1 MADKKSSFV
10 ATPLHRAR
18 FGLPRWSNWSLRS
31 KGYVVLLLPLLAMV
45 LAVWLFHATQVRES
59 EAFRLVVHTNDVLS
73 SINRI
78 ETALL
83 RAESDLRAFA
93 LSGDQQH
100 MQTYRHIKRM
110 MDLHLRDIHML
121 VSDNPVQL
129 RHAAE
134 LKPLVAERLRL
145 LARLEE
151 RPEHL
156 RLWELVEKG
165 SRAMAAVTGQIETM
179 RSEEQALLTL
189 RSMRLERIRQWERP
203 FSVAVLVLGLGGGA
217 LGMFLFTSGL
227 TRRLR
232 GLEESAGRLERGVA
246 LEEPSPAR
254 DEIGRLAGH
263 FGNAARRIQK
273 REAELQQAR
282 NEAEKRAAEAEEGR
296 RTLEAIMEYLPEGLV
311 IADAPDVHIR
321 MASRYA
327 LEFSGGEQAKLLDIP
342 EVLHS
347 SRWKIFDA
355 DCQMP
360 MDTRELPLTKA
371 VREGRVVEGGSNCM
385 EDKSGRRLPMHV
397 NAGPIRDRQG
407 NVIGGIVVFRDIS
420 DIRQAEEALRRS
432 EGQLRLFVENAP
444 VAIAMFDTQMRYIE
458 ASQRWL
464 NNFNLVRQGLRGRS
478 HYETFPELPEHWKQV
493 HRRSLAGAVE
503 GADADR
509 FERADGSVQ
518 WTRWETRPWYTAPGV
533 IGGII
538 IFSEDVTEAVQI
550 REALRQAKQEADAAN
565 KAKSEFLAN
574 MSHEIRTPMNGIMGM
589 IELALLKDPSCPA
602 RGNLELAQKSAHHL
616 LDIIN
621 DILDLSKIEAGKL
634 ELKSRPLV
642 LRRIVEDVVGTLSLA
657 ASRKGVSMHH
667 YIESDVPERLMGDEM
682 RLRQVLMNLVG
693 NAVKFT
699 HEGRILVNVET
710 VLRTD
715 GGRICLR
722 FTVSDTG
729 IGIPEERLGD
739 IFESFSQ
746 ANIETQTK
754 YGGTGLGLTI
764 SKLLVELMGGE
775 VSVRSTPGHGSSF
788 TFTALFGP
796 VSTDQPRAEA
806 GAEVAVKAARSLR
819 ILLAEDNP
827 INQLVAQELLESR
840 GHSVTVVENGRA
852 ALDALSLKPFDLVL
866 MDVRMPEMGG
876 EEATRRIRAG
886 DIAGVDSGIPI
897 IALTAYA
904 LEGDRE
910 RFLAAGMTD
919 YLAKPITLEELDR
932 VLERIG
938 ME

>member
-1 MADKKSSFV
+1 MAEKDVSFA
-10 ATPLHRAR
+10 ATPPGRAR
-18 FGLPRWSNWSLRS
+18 LGLPRWSNWSLRR

-45 LAVWLFHATQVRES
+45 LALWLFHASQIRET
-59 EAFRLVVHTNDVLS
+59 EAFRLVAHTNDVLS
-73 SINRI
+73 SIALI
-78 ETALL
+78 ETELL

-93 LSGDQQH
+93 LSGDPQH

-110 MDLHLRDIHML
+110 MDLHLRDIQML

-129 RHAAE
+129 RYAAE

-145 LARLEE
+145 LALLEE
-151 RPEHL
+151 RPERL
-156 RLWELVEKG
+156 RLRELVEKG
-165 SRAMAAVTGQIETM
+165 SLAMAAVTGQIEAM

-189 RSMRLERIRQWERP
+189 RSLRLKRIHQWERP
-203 FSVAVLVLGLGGGA
+203 FSLIVLILGLGGGA
-217 LGMFLFTSGL
+217 LGMFLFTRGL

-232 GLEESAGRLERGVA
+232 GLEASAGRLERGVA
-246 LEEPSPAR
+246 LEEPIPAR
-254 DEIGRLAGH
+254 DEIGRLASH
-263 FGNAARRIQK
+263 FCNAARRIQK

-327 LEFSGGEQAKLLDIP
+327 LEFSGGEQAELLDIP
-342 EVLHS
+342 DMLHS
-347 SRWKIFDA
+347 ERWKIFDSDRQTPLDA
-355 DCQMP
+355 RD
-360 MDTRELPLTKA
+360 LPLTKA
-371 VREGRVVEGGSNCM
+371 VRESRVVVGDSFYM
-385 EDKSGRRLPMHV
+385 EDKNGKRLPMHV

-407 NVIGGIVVFRDIS
+407 NIIGGIVVFRDIS

-464 NNFNLVRQGLRGRS
+464 NDFKLARENLRGRS

-503 GADADR
+503 GAEADR

-518 WTRWETRPWYTAPGV
+518 WIRWETRPWYTAPEV

-538 IFSEDVTEAVQI
+538 IFSEDVTSAVRTQ
-550 REALRQAKQEADAAN
+550 EALRQAKQEADEAN
-565 KAKSEFLAN
+565 RAKSEFLAN
-574 MSHEIRTPMNGIMGM
+574 MSHEIRTPMNGIIGM
-589 IELALLKDPSCPA
+589 IELALLKDPACPD
-602 RGNLELAQKSAHHL
+602 RSSLELAQKSAYHL

-621 DILDLSKIEAGKL
+621 DILDFSKIESGKV
-634 ELKSRPLV
+634 ELRSRPLS
-642 LRRIVEDVVGTLSLA
+642 LRQVVEDVVGAFSLA
-657 ASRKGVSMHH
+657 ARRKGVAMSH
-667 YIESDVPERLMGDEM
+667 YVESDVPERLMGDEV

-710 VLRTD
+710 VPQRA
-715 GGRICLR
+715 GGRICLH

-729 IGIPEERLGD
+729 IGIPEDRLED

-746 ANIETQTK
+746 ANLETQTK

-764 SKLLVELMGGE
+764 SKLLVELMGGTI
-775 VSVRSTPGHGSSF
+775 SVRSTPGQGSLF
-788 TFTALFGP
+788 TFTIRL
-796 VSTDQPRAEA
+796 DQADADRPQAEI
-806 GAEVAVKAARSLR
+806 AVKAKSTAARTLR
-819 ILLAEDNP
+819 ILVAEDNP
-827 INQLVAQELLESR
+827 INQLVAQELLEGR
-840 GHSVTVVENGRA
+840 GHRVRVVENGRE
-852 ALDALSLKPFDLVL
+852 ALEALSREPFDLVL

-886 DIAGVDSGIPI
+886 EVAGADPGIPI

-919 YLAKPITLEELDR
+919 YLAKPITLGDLDR
-932 VLERIG
+932 ALARIG
-938 ME
+938 L